1 MQSSDHWIFLNTSF
15 CILHSS
21 KPQPNLPNPT
31 VSGLFVSLYSAVE
44 RLLLYQDQTGPAHSA
59 AACRCILLHE
69 LCPALHTLLEDG
81 LKVGTLAPILEF
93 FSFDIGVQYIDDL
106 MIYLHCIWDTIVS
119 FEQANMVWVTK
130 LPISESFVQVWKSH
144 QKAPSSNICVYQRYS
159 HFL

>member
-1 MQSSDHWIFLNTSF
+1 MMHQRCSLRIIASF

-81 LKVGTLAPILEF
+81 LKVGTLASIAEF
-93 FSFDIGVQYIDDL
+93 FNFDIDHL
-106 MIYLHCIWDTIVS
+106 MMSIHCIWRHNCI
-119 FEQANMVWVTK
+119 
-130 LPISESFVQVWKSH
+130 I
-144 QKAPSSNICVYQRYS
+144 
-159 HFL
+159 